1 MNKMFQSDYNKTE
14 KVLVCIFDGHIDTN
28 LCLSY
33 SPELQSII
41 DKIKAT
47 EASGEFEIIFD
58 LKEVSYIASS
68 FIRIC
73 VNAAKQ
79 VPQGSFKI
87 MNSNPYIK
95 KTFKV
100 VGLDELLKMN

>member
-1 MNKMFQSDYNKTE
+1 MFQSDYNKTE
-14 KVLVCIFDGHIDTN
+14 KVLVCVFDGHIDTN
-28 LCLSY
+28 ICLSY
-33 SPELQSII
+33 SPELQSMI
-41 DKIKAT
+41 DKIRAF
-47 EASGEFEIIFD
+47 EPSGEFDIIFD

-79 VPQGSFKI
+79 VPQGRFQI
-87 MNSNPYIK
+87 VNSNPYIK
-95 KTFKV
+95 NTFKV